1 MSKLKANEREK
12 YQIFIAKVAEV
23 IGLEKTMQLLKESET
38 KK

>member
-23 IGLEKTMQLLKESET
+23 IGIDKTMQLLEESKT